1 MNGIAIL
8 RPSDIISKSR
18 CIDERGYY
26 VEPDIHPAI
35 SSHSLE
41 AFFTESEDYAENIA
55 TVEDARSGL
64 LANYYYL
71 QGYNKQIDL
80 IIALTDVPELE
91 VFKQDLRGLEDKI
104 QALNDLVPFL
114 YKQIRDTDYRDK
126 ELQARKMEVL
136 KDIFPP
142 LDYKSLTIPEENIA
156 RAQEL
161 VGSFKAFLEQRVEF
175 EDLLCTIPE
184 REDGEGAY

>member
-1 MNGIAIL
+1 
-8 RPSDIISKSR
+8 
-18 CIDERGYY
+18 
-26 VEPDIHPAI
+26 
-35 SSHSLE
+35 
-41 AFFTESEDYAENIA
+41 
-55 TVEDARSGL
+55 
-64 LANYYYL
+64 
-71 QGYNKQIDL
+71 
-80 IIALTDVPELE
+80 
-91 VFKQDLRGLEDKI
+91 
-104 QALNDLVPFL
+104 
-114 YKQIRDTDYRDK
+114 
-126 ELQARKMEVL
+126 MEVL